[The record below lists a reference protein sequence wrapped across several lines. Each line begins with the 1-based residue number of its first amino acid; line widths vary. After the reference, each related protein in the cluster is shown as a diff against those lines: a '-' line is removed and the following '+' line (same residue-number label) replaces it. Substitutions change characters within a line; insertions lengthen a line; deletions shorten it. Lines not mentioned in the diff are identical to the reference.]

1 MLGKVPFDPKTEV
14 FVKALK
20 GEAILTQ
27 KQLQTGADI
36 FNNLMSR
43 NFSIDKNDIPSSVDN
58 SQHNSLVIQN
68 MEVQANDAH
77 DFINQMRSLVS
88 ITGNQL

>member
-1 MLGKVPFDPKTEV
+1 
-14 FVKALK
+14 
-20 GEAILTQ
+20 
-27 KQLQTGADI
+27 
-36 FNNLMSR
+36 MSR

-58 SQHNSLVIQN
+58 SKHNSLVIQN